1 MKINSTIFFTISSL
15 LYSSLLM
22 IAYFSKDR
30 IKTPENKIYSRL
42 IIINFIGIILEIF
55 CTIFAGYAKE
65 NIIFYTIL
73 NKLFLIG
80 LIVWGA
86 VFGSYVF
93 LISSVKKNE
102 EELKKYMKN
111 VLRLY
116 ITLIIIIAVLVA
128 VLPVY
133 FNYRNNYVMYSY
145 GPAVNVVYS
154 GIFITIFLTI
164 ICLIKNFKNIISK
177 KYLPIYAYLFVGT
190 IITFIQKMMPELLLA
205 ITMDTFITV
214 IMYFT
219 IENPDKK
226 LLQEIHASKKMAD
239 EENEEKSM
247 LIYNMMGE
255 IKDIAKD
262 INISSNNILDSNN
275 IEENKYYARE
285 IISSNNKLYNMSD
298 KIYNIDKI
306 ELNKIKTVK
315 TKYNI
320 KLLLKEIV
328 SMYKTKIEAKNIEFR
343 INIDNNL
350 PVSLYGDSINL
361 KKALSTIIDSSYN
374 NTKEGFIELSVNT
387 IIKHDVCRLIIKI
400 EDSSIGIKTEEIEEL
415 NTEGNIYNA
424 KKLIAALGGTLLL
437 TSRYNEGAIVTI
449 ILDQKINITNKKE
462 KKDYTKYLDNKK
474 ILLVDDN
481 ESSLK
486 LINKI
491 LTKYHIK
498 VETTNLGKKALD
510 KIRKG
515 SKYDLILL
523 DEEMPYMNGEEVLKK
538 LKEIKGF
545 NTKVLLLTKNNN
557 IEYTEEY
564 KENNFDDYILK
575 PIDKNTL
582 IEKINILVND
592 KKYE

>member
-226 LLQEIHASKKMAD
+226 LLQEIHVSKKMAD
-239 EENEEKSM
+239 EANEEKSM

-437 TSRYNEGAIVTI
+437 TSRYNEGTIVTI

-486 LINKI
+486 LINEI

>member
-128 VLPVY
+128 VLPVC

-239 EENEEKSM
+239 EANEEKSM

-328 SMYKTKIEAKNIEFR
+328 SMYKTKIETKNIEFR

-387 IIKHDVCRLIIKI
+387 IIKHNVCRLIIKI

-437 TSRYNEGAIVTI
+437 TSRYNEGTIVTI

>member
-93 LISSVKKNE
+93 LISSAKKNE

-177 KYLPIYAYLFVGT
+177 KYLPIYAYLFIGT

-239 EENEEKSM
+239 EANEEKSM

-328 SMYKTKIEAKNIEFR
+328 SMYKTKTETKNIEFR

-400 EDSSIGIKTEEIEEL
+400 EDSSIGIKTEKIEEV

-437 TSRYNEGAIVTI
+437 TSRYNEGTIVTI

>member
-93 LISSVKKNE
+93 LISSAKKNE

-111 VLRLY
+111 VLGLY

-239 EENEEKSM
+239 EANEEKSM

-328 SMYKTKIEAKNIEFR
+328 SMYKTKTETKNIEFR

-400 EDSSIGIKTEEIEEL
+400 EDSSIGIKTEKIEEV

-437 TSRYNEGAIVTI
+437 TSRYNEGTVVTI

>member
-1 MKINSTIFFTISSL
+1 MVAEVIINSKAKQLNRTFDYNIPKELEDLIL
-15 LYSSLLM
+15 
-22 IAYFSKDR
+22 IGSKVLVPFGR
-30 IKTPENKIYSRL
+30 FK
-42 IIINFIGIILEIF
+42 ILEE
-55 CTIFAGYAKE
+55 AH
-65 NIIFYTIL
+65 
-73 NKLFLIG
+73 
-80 LIVWGA
+80 V
-86 VFGSYVF
+86 
-93 LISSVKKNE
+93 VK
-102 EELKKYMKN
+102 
-111 VLRLY
+111 
-116 ITLIIIIAVLVA
+116 
-128 VLPVY
+128 
-133 FNYRNNYVMYSY
+133 
-145 GPAVNVVYS
+145 
-154 GIFITIFLTI
+154 
-164 ICLIKNFKNIISK
+164 IK
-177 KYLPIYAYLFVGT
+177 
-190 IITFIQKMMPELLLA
+190 
-205 ITMDTFITV
+205 
-214 IMYFT
+214 
-219 IENPDKK
+219 
-226 LLQEIHASKKMAD
+226 
-239 EENEEKSM
+239 EKSE
-247 LIYNMMGE
+247 YE

-328 SMYKTKIEAKNIEFR
+328 SMYKTKTETKNIEFR

-374 NTKEGFIELSVNT
+374 NTKEGFIELSVNA

-437 TSRYNEGAIVTI
+437 TSRYNEGTVVTI

>member
-1 MKINSTIFFTISSL
+1 MNNLYFPICAVFINILILIVFYSKKRFKGDETRAYSYLIITAFLESSL
-15 LYSSLLM
+15 ACILVILMNLYGKPSYIYNLHRIDYILM
-22 IAYFSKDR
+22 LFWTWALFNYVSIVSINNNKKLRD
-30 IKTPENKIYSRL
+30 KLNKITLIFNVVISISFFFLKVNVINENGIIDTNGEAMNVLFFVLTLYVVL
-42 IIINFIGIILEIF
+42 IIILVLK
-55 CTIFAGYAKE
+55 T
-65 NIIFYTIL
+65 
-73 NKLFLIG
+73 LF
-80 LIVWGA
+80 
-86 VFGSYVF
+86 
-93 LISSVKKNE
+93 
-102 EELKKYMKN
+102 
-111 VLRLY
+111 
-116 ITLIIIIAVLVA
+116 
-128 VLPVY
+128 
-133 FNYRNNYVMYSY
+133 
-145 GPAVNVVYS
+145 
-154 GIFITIFLTI
+154 
-164 ICLIKNFKNIISK
+164 KNFKSSDNK
-177 KYLPIYAYLFVGT
+177 KFIPLLF
-190 IITFIQKMMPELLLA
+190 LA
-205 ITMDTFITV
+205 ILGAVSLLIRSIAPEVLLISLVAAFADL
-214 IMYFT
+214 IMFFT

-239 EENEEKSM
+239 EANEEKSM

-400 EDSSIGIKTEEIEEL
+400 EDSSIGIKAEEIEEL

-437 TSRYNEGAIVTI
+437 TSRYNEGTIVTI

-491 LTKYHIK
+491 L
-498 VETTNLGKKALD
+498 
-510 KIRKG
+510 
-515 SKYDLILL
+515 
-523 DEEMPYMNGEEVLKK
+523 
-538 LKEIKGF
+538 
-545 NTKVLLLTKNNN
+545 
-557 IEYTEEY
+557 
-564 KENNFDDYILK
+564 
-575 PIDKNTL
+575 
-582 IEKINILVND
+582 
-592 KKYE
+592 

>member
-93 LISSVKKNE
+93 LISSAKKNE

-177 KYLPIYAYLFVGT
+177 KYLPIYAYLFIGT

-239 EENEEKSM
+239 EANEEKSM

-328 SMYKTKIEAKNIEFR
+328 SMYKTKIETKNIEFR

-400 EDSSIGIKTEEIEEL
+400 EDSSIGIKTEEIEEV

-437 TSRYNEGAIVTI
+437 TSRYNEGTIVTI

-486 LINKI
+486 LINEI

-498 VETTNLGKKALD
+498 VETTNLGKK
-510 KIRKG
+510 
-515 SKYDLILL
+515 
-523 DEEMPYMNGEEVLKK
+523 P
-538 LKEIKGF
+538 
-545 NTKVLLLTKNNN
+545 
-557 IEYTEEY
+557 
-564 KENNFDDYILK
+564 
-575 PIDKNTL
+575 
-582 IEKINILVND
+582 
-592 KKYE
+592 

>member
-93 LISSVKKNE
+93 LISSAKKNE

-239 EENEEKSM
+239 EANEEKSM

-328 SMYKTKIEAKNIEFR
+328 SMYKTKTETKNIEFR

-400 EDSSIGIKTEEIEEL
+400 EDSSIGIKTEKIEEV

-437 TSRYNEGAIVTI
+437 TSRYNEGTVVTI

-523 DEEMPYMNGEEVLKK
+523 DEEMSPLGGHEVMRK
-538 LKEIKGF
+538 LKQIAGF
-545 NTKVLLLTKNNN
+545 NTKVILLTKTNKYDYDDEY
-557 IEYTEEY
+557 IEEGFADYLIKSSK
-564 KENNFDDYILK
+564 KELI
-575 PIDKNTL
+575 KN
-582 IEKINILVND
+582 KIN
-592 KKYE
+592 KYLK

>member
-93 LISSVKKNE
+93 LISSAKKNE

-177 KYLPIYAYLFVGT
+177 KYLPIYAYLFIGT

-239 EENEEKSM
+239 EANEEKSM

-328 SMYKTKIEAKNIEFR
+328 SMYKTKIETKNIEFR

-400 EDSSIGIKTEEIEEL
+400 EDSSIGIKTEEIEEV

-437 TSRYNEGAIVTI
+437 TSRYNEGTIVTI

-486 LINKI
+486 LINEI

>member
-93 LISSVKKNE
+93 LISSAKKNE

-239 EENEEKSM
+239 EANEEKSM

-328 SMYKTKIEAKNIEFR
+328 SMYKTKTETKNIEFR

-400 EDSSIGIKTEEIEEL
+400 EDSSIGIKIEEIEEV

-437 TSRYNEGAIVTI
+437 TSRYNEGTVVTI

-523 DEEMPYMNGEEVLKK
+523 DEEMPYIDGEEVLKK

-545 NTKVLLLTKNNN
+545 NTKVLLLTKNNT
-557 IEYTEEY
+557 Y
-564 KENNFDDYILK
+564 LK
-575 PIDKNTL
+575 YYSLKHNSL
-582 IEKINILVND
+582 NLNSVCSSA
-592 KKYE
+592 

>member
-93 LISSVKKNE
+93 LISSAKKNE

-239 EENEEKSM
+239 EANEEKSM

-328 SMYKTKIEAKNIEFR
+328 SMYKTKIEAKDIEFR

-400 EDSSIGIKTEEIEEL
+400 EDSSIGIKTEEIEKV
-415 NTEGNIYNA
+415 NTEGNIYNT

-437 TSRYNEGAIVTI
+437 TSRYNEGTVVTI

-523 DEEMPYMNGEEVLKK
+523 DEEMPYIDGEEVLKK

-545 NTKVLLLTKNNN
+545 NTKVILLTKNNN

-582 IEKINILVND
+582 IEKINTLVND
-592 KKYE
+592 KNK

>member
-239 EENEEKSM
+239 EANEEKSM

-437 TSRYNEGAIVTI
+437 TSRYNEGTIVTI

-523 DEEMPYMNGEEVLKK
+523 DEEMPYIDGEEVMQK

-545 NTKVLLLTKNNN
+545 NTKVILLTKNNN

>member
-93 LISSVKKNE
+93 LISSAKNNE

-116 ITLIIIIAVLVA
+116 ITLIIIIAILVA

-226 LLQEIHASKKMAD
+226 LLEEIHASKKMAD
-239 EENEEKSM
+239 EANEEKSM

-400 EDSSIGIKTEEIEEL
+400 EDSSIGIKTEEIEEV

-437 TSRYNEGAIVTI
+437 TSRYNEGTVVTI

-474 ILLVDDN
+474 VLLVDDN

-582 IEKINILVND
+582 IEKINTLVR
-592 KKYE
+592 

>member
-93 LISSVKKNE
+93 LISSAKKNE

-239 EENEEKSM
+239 EANEEKSM

-328 SMYKTKIEAKNIEFR
+328 SMYKTKTETKNIEFR

-400 EDSSIGIKTEEIEEL
+400 EEV

-437 TSRYNEGAIVTI
+437 TSRYNEGTVVTI